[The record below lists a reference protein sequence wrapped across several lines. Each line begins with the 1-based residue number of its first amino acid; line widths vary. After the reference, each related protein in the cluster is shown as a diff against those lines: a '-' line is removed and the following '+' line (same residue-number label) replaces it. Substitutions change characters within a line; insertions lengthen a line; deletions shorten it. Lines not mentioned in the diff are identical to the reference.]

1 MLSKL
6 DDPTLALTCPNPHQ
20 VLSKLHELTVQRCGV
35 GADEEPHSAGA
46 HAACLDAAAR
56 LAAASSAIGV
66 VESGAAAES
75 NVGSAEALGS
85 AESVGAALEQ
95 LCVKDKGQG

>member
-6 DDPTLALTCPNPHQ
+6 HD
-20 VLSKLHELTVQRCGV
+20 LTVQRCGV
-35 GADEEPHSAGA
+35 GAHEEPASAGA